1 MSLAAVIYYIRDD
14 AAPLGFRPTGALV
27 VRTIDADTLDLCI
40 CDGVGGFRM
49 PLAVKQ
55 CPPGKP
61 ALGHWSLT

>member
-14 AAPLGFRPTGALV
+14 AA
-27 VRTIDADTLDLCI
+27 
-40 CDGVGGFRM
+40 